1 MNPRTAVILAGVALV
16 VGVVGL
22 VIGISAKNGNKSD
35 EHISQ
40 VAQQQ
45 LEQQLGSTASQVQGQ
60 VKAQG
65 AKAAETATSVDK
77 QLRSLQTSV
86 NAVQNSVNTLNTT
99 DGDAGDGHQE
109 PAETGRQARYQGE
122 QPRRLAGVA
131 PFNPQMH
138 EGPPPERR
146 PFAFDAVMCELGI
159 CGGAGRLPPPFARRC
174 PGWIPPD
181 GRVPS

>member
-1 MNPRTAVILAGVALV
+1 MILAGVALV

-77 QLRSLQTSV
+77 QLRALRMSVTQAQNNIIQLDDSKVMQANQIKNLQDDV
-86 NAVQNSVNTLNTT
+86 NKLDT
-99 DGDAGDGHQE
+99 
-109 PAETGRQARYQGE
+109 
-122 QPRRLAGVA
+122 
-131 PFNPQMH
+131 
-138 EGPPPERR
+138 
-146 PFAFDAVMCELGI
+146 
-159 CGGAGRLPPPFARRC
+159 
-174 PGWIPPD
+174 
-181 GRVPS
+181 RVSNLEAK